1 MMRNLV
7 IITLSILLL
16 IGSNIGA
23 LDAESTTQ
31 KAVPLQNSTTAQP
44 QTTIPPTT
52 TTTVKVNLCQK
63 LENISIL

>member
-16 IGSNIGA
+16 IGSNVGA

-31 KAVPLQNSTTAQP
+31 KAVPLQNSTKAQP